1 MRPSF
6 LLGLIAMAGLAGCA
20 VHPREIGRE
29 PSMSPVGSALATE
42 HMVARAGYYPAR
54 PSGNKYSTW
63 SDRAASL
70 FTANRA
76 INRGDIVTVRIEIED
91 SAKLDNQSE
100 RARTSSRSLGLSGNY
115 ATSGGAAGDISADG
129 SIDSGSDFE
138 GSGGTK
144 RSESIDLSIAAVVVE
159 ELANGNLLIQGSQEV
174 RVNAEMRILTI
185 TGIVRPS
192 DIGPD
197 NTIDYERIAE
207 ARISYGGRGRIS
219 EVQQPSY
226 GQQALDLYLPF

>member
-1 MRPSF
+1 MRRSF
-6 LLGLIAMAGLAGCA
+6 LIGLIATASLAGCA

-29 PSMSPVGSALATE
+29 PSMTPVGSALAPE
-42 HMVARAGYYPAR
+42 HMVAKAGYYPAR
-54 PSGNKYSTW
+54 PSDSEYSTW

-76 INRGDIVTVRIEIED
+76 ISKGDIVTVRIAIND
-91 SAKLDNQSE
+91 RAKLDNKS
-100 RARTSSRSLGLSGNY
+100 ARNRNSSRSIGLGGSFSASN
-115 ATSGGAAGDISADG
+115 GAAGDAEAEG
-129 SIDSGSDFE
+129 SINSGTDFE
-138 GSGGTK
+138 GSGGTT
-144 RSESIDLSIAAVVVE
+144 RSETIDLSIAAVVVE

-185 TGIVRPS
+185 SGIVRPS
-192 DIGPD
+192 DIGPE
-197 NTIDYERIAE
+197 NTVDYERIAE

-219 EVQQPSY
+219 EVQQPPY

>member
-1 MRPSF
+1 MRLSILF
-6 LLGLIAMAGLAGCA
+6 GLISVVGLAGCA

-29 PSMSPVGSALATE
+29 PSMSPVGSALAPE
-42 HMVARAGYYPAR
+42 HMVAKSGYYPAR
-54 PSGNKYSTW
+54 PSGNEYSTW
-63 SDRAASL
+63 NDRAASL

-76 INRGDIVTVRIEIED
+76 ISKGDIVTVKIAINDR
-91 SAKLDNQSE
+91 AKLDNKS
-100 RARTSSRSLGLSGNY
+100 ARNRNSSRSLGLSGNY

-129 SIDSGSDFE
+129 SIDSGTDFE
-138 GSGGTK
+138 GSGGTT
-144 RSESIDLSIAAVVVE
+144 RSETIDLSIAAVVVE
-159 ELANGNLLIQGSQEV
+159 ALANGNLMIQGSQEV

-185 TGIVRPS
+185 SGIVRPS

-219 EVQQPSY
+219 EVQQPPY

>member
-1 MRPSF
+1 MRLSF
-6 LLGLIAMAGLAGCA
+6 LLGAIVAVGLTGCA

-29 PSMSPVGSALATE
+29 PTMTPVGSALAPE
-42 HMVARAGYYPAR
+42 HMVAKAGYYPSR
-54 PSGNKYSTW
+54 PSGNRYSTW
-63 SDRAASL
+63 TDRAAGL

-76 INRGDIVTVRIEIED
+76 ISKGDIVTVKIAINDR
-91 SAKLDNQSE
+91 AKLDNKS
-100 RARTSSRSLGLSGNY
+100 ARNRNSTRSLGLSGKY
-115 ATSGGAAGDISADG
+115 STGEMSGDAAADG
-129 SIDSGSDFE
+129 SINSETDFT
-138 GSGGTK
+138 GSGGTT
-144 RSESIDLSIAAVVVE
+144 RSETIDLSIAAVVIE

-185 TGIVRPS
+185 TGMVRPS

-197 NTIDYERIAE
+197 NTVAYERIAE

-219 EVQQPSY
+219 EVQQPPY